1 MAAQV
6 SKGSKPQTLSK
17 EQEYKTLLDSYDTW
31 LFDCDG
37 VLWSGDD
44 VIEGAKE
51 MIEWLEA
58 QGKQVVY
65 VTNNA
70 SKSRKAY
77 KGKFDKLGFPAT
89 EVRQWRAIVAY
100 RCTHAKADIFP

>member
-1 MAAQV
+1 MNSQR
-6 SKGSKPQTLSK
+6 SKPEHLSSK
-17 EQEYKTLLDSYDTW
+17 DEYRKLLKQYDTW

-51 MIEWLEA
+51 MIEWLEGN
-58 QGKQVVY
+58 GKQVVY

-77 KGKFDKLGFPAT
+77 KGKFDKLGFPAK
-89 EVRQWRAIVAY
+89 EVG
-100 RCTHAKADIFP
+100 